1 MIKSAQ
7 DVTEEQGM
15 GFAVP
20 AQLEGM
26 MGRNEMVS
34 YLHHH

>member
-20 AQLEGM
+20 AQLE
-26 MGRNEMVS
+26 EMKWFHI
-34 YLHHH
+34 YTTT